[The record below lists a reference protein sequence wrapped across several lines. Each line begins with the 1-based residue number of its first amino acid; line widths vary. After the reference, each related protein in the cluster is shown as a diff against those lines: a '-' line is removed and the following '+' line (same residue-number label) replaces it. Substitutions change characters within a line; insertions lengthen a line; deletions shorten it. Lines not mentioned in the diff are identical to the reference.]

1 MRWGISNEVTNTHMA
16 TTICLN
22 EIATCQNLSIGPN
35 FIVDL
40 KKALINLK
48 KTYSNKFLFSGTFKS
63 SLRQQ
68 ISSHT
73 NIRKGI

>member
-35 FIVDL
+35 FIVKL
-40 KKALINLK
+40 KKSIDKFEKNLLK
-48 KTYSNKFLFSGTFKS
+48 HIFIFRHF
-63 SLRQQ
+63 
-68 ISSHT
+68 
-73 NIRKGI
+73 